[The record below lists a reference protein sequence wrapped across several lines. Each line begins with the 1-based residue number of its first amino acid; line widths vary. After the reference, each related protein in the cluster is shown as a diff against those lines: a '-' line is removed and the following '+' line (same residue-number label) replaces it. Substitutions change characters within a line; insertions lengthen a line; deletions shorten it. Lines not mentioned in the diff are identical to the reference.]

1 MRKGKYVDLLKEK
14 FGDEVLKSMLDF
26 ENMKLNFGSAEERYS
41 KINTKEIIKEFYPE
55 VSFDVDW
62 AFDFPS
68 WIGSLDFSKPNVKD
82 IMVIGMEP
90 HVRNEKISFQATYGL
105 RETAPNEFKELS
117 NGNKPLSNGNNPRL
131 WNNLNA
137 LFGSS
142 EDYEN
147 RDFLS
152 KFYVTDLSHFA
163 VSGKAKEVNKIKGWP
178 KTRNEI
184 AKKFLKR
191 EIEVINPKY
200 IVSQGNAVADFIDR
214 MLDSWELEKNI
225 QPQDFE
231 CGLLPERCKNTPA
244 FKRYSLNG
252 NKTIHLRLPHIASG
266 NGNYF
271 WIPAKKN
278 AEIRKARLQGI
289 RSVIESLT

>member
-1 MRKGKYVDLLKEK
+1 MRKEKYVDLLKEK
-14 FGDEVLKSMLDF
+14 FGDDVLRSMLDF

-55 VSFDVDW
+55 VSLENDW
-62 AFDFPS
+62 SFDFPS
-68 WIGSLDFSKPNVKD
+68 WIGSLDFSKQNVKD

-90 HVRNEKISFQATYGL
+90 HIRKEKISFQATYGL

-117 NGNKPLSNGNNPRL
+117 NGNNPRL

-142 EDYEN
+142 DCYEN

-163 VSGKAKEVNKIKGWP
+163 VSGKAKEVNKIKDWP

-184 AKKFLKR
+184 SKKFLKR
-191 EIEVINPKY
+191 EIEIINPKY

-225 QPQDFE
+225 KPQDIEF
-231 CGLLPERCKNTPA
+231 GLLPERCKNTPV
-244 FKRYSLNG
+244 FKRFSLNG
-252 NKTIHLRLPHIASG
+252 NKIIHLRLPHIASG

-278 AEIRKARLQGI
+278 AEIRKARLQVI
-289 RSVIESLT
+289 RSIIESLK